1 MTVGRH
7 LLPSAGVGLP
17 SRSGAIDVIALALLL
32 ASCGAAQPSTE
43 TAEGDATTGRAS
55 EAWSALDPERAVRL
69 AERARQ
75 RDPSDEAAQEILAR
89 GHLALG
95 RHREAARA
103 LEGTQDPVL
112 LRLRARAQIALGR
125 FDDALA
131 SLEAAARHDRE
142 EDPWSESVLGAV
154 RAASERD
161 EVFTLEGRDEAVV
174 SLEELPLPVVR
185 VRVDTVDTLA
195 IVGTGADFAVLDP
208 SVRAASGAIDELA
221 IGALTIRGVPYVT
234 RTLAPVREA
243 LGAEIGMV
251 IGGQLLLRSSA
262 TLDGPGRRLVL
273 RSRPASLEAPTGA
286 PLYTPTGAFLV
297 VPVRV
302 GEADT
307 WMTLDTAG
315 LFPIALGPGELLG
328 DAEWRELEGGAAIT
342 VVPSVRIGD
351 LVVEEI
357 PFVRGLLGEEHARA
371 VEAPITGS
379 VGWALLE
386 QMSLRFHPSAG
397 RVAFE

>member
-1 MTVGRH
+1 MSGSIARATVF
-7 LLPSAGVGLP
+7 
-17 SRSGAIDVIALALLL
+17 ALLL
-32 ASCGAAQPSTE
+32 TSCGAAQRTGSDG
-43 TAEGDATTGRAS
+43 AEGDATTAQAS
-55 EAWSALDPERAVRL
+55 EAWSALDPERAVIF
-69 AERARQ
+69 AERARE
-75 RDPSDEAAQEILAR
+75 RDPSDEAAREILAR

-95 RHREAARA
+95 RSEEAARA

-112 LRLRARAQIALGR
+112 LRLRARAQVALGR

-131 SLEAAARHDRE
+131 SLEAAARHDRRD
-142 EDPWSESVLGAV
+142 DPWSESVLGAV

-161 EVFTLEGRDEAVV
+161 EVFAMDASEDVV
-174 SLEELPLPVVR
+174 VALEELPLPVVR
-185 VRVDTVDTLA
+185 VRVDTVETLA

-208 SVRAASGAIDELA
+208 SIRAASGAIDELA
-221 IGALTIRGVPYVT
+221 IGALEVRGVPFVT

-273 RSRPASLEAPTGA
+273 RSRPASVDAPTGA
-286 PLYTPTGAFLV
+286 TLLTPTAAFIV
-297 VPVRV
+297 VPVQV
-302 GEADT
+302 GDAAT

-315 LFPIALGPGELLG
+315 LFPIALAPGELLA
-328 DAEWRELEGGAAIT
+328 DAEWHELEGGAAMT

-357 PFVRGLLGEEHARA
+357 PFVRGLLNEEHARA
-371 VEAPITGS
+371 VEAPVAGS
-379 VGWALLE
+379 VGWALLG

-397 RVAFE
+397 RVYFE